1 MNNIKVTNMDNGVSI
16 IITKEQF
23 DSCKTCLSENSV
35 YEYTNLPVTKL
46 IIPRQSGRTYSDF
59 KHFANVLSMLGGI
72 KDETDRAAI
81 IRL

>member
-1 MNNIKVTNMDNGVSI
+1 MNNVKVTNMDNGVSI

-35 YEYTNLPVTKL
+35 YEYTNLPVTNL
-46 IIPRQSGRTYSDF
+46 VMPRQCGKTDTIFDYYS
-59 KHFANVLSMLGGI
+59 KILNMLGGI
-72 KDETDRAAI
+72 KNETDRAAI